1 MEAHLQ
7 ILSNEEKNEIH
18 DRTLKLL
25 ANTGVRVDTARG
37 RQILAQAGAQVNEN
51 TRIVRFPRPLVEE
64 CLRITCRQFTLGGR
78 RPGYQLP
85 MNAGECTLVM
95 DGEGV
100 FAYDCNTGER
110 RSSTMED
117 FLAATRLCD
126 ALDEVG
132 VFWEIVE
139 GGRCE
144 GGIGEYASYWHKVI
158 CNFSKHLQDSP
169 FNPEESRWMLKI
181 MDVVFGGKKAMR
193 EQNPF
198 SFLVCPLS
206 PLIIEESYTD
216 AYLETIGW
224 NIPIAVMTMPVMG
237 LTSPATLISTTI
249 MFNAETIAM
258 LCLTQLAQP
267 ETPFIYA
274 AAPASMEPR
283 YARFTGGG
291 VENALLSS
299 AVTEMA
305 RYYGLPVEATTGG
318 SDHHAPGIQAA
329 YERALNW
336 AVPVLS
342 WPDLLVGP
350 GLLSGAM
357 ILSLEQLLLD
367 VEVFRRC
374 KRLHRG
380 IGTSQEK
387 WLDDLIDQ
395 IGPGGNFLK
404 ERTTHR
410 SLRSGEWYTGG
421 LGITDP
427 YERWEE
433 LGKPDV
439 LQQAREQ
446 FNKILAE
453 YQPLPLDESVEEE
466 IKRIVK
472 SAFESEQNKNNA
484 TEAV

>member
-1 MEAHLQ
+1 MVSFLQ
-7 ILSNEEKNEIH
+7 ILSDEERSKVHE
-18 DRTLKLL
+18 RTLKVL
-25 ANTGVRVDTARG
+25 ANTGVRVDTERG
-37 RQILAQAGAQVNEN
+37 RQILRQAGAEVNEN
-51 TRIVRFPRPLVEE
+51 SQVVRFPRALVEE
-64 CLRITCRQFTLGGR
+64 SLRVTCKQFTLGGR

-85 MNAGECTLVM
+85 MNAGECSLVM

-100 FAYDCNTGER
+100 FAYDSKTGER
-110 RSSTMED
+110 RNSTMD
-117 FLAATRLCD
+117 DWLAATRLCD

-139 GGRCE
+139 GGRSNNT
-144 GGIGEYASYWHKVI
+144 IGDYAEYWRKVI

-169 FNPEESRWMLKI
+169 FNPEETRWMLKI
-181 MDVVFGGKKAMR
+181 LEVVFGGKEAMR
-193 EQNPF
+193 KQNPF

-206 PLIIEESYTD
+206 PLVIEKDYTD

-224 NIPIAVMTMPVMG
+224 QIPIAVMTMPLMG

-249 MFNAETIAM
+249 MFNAETIAL
-258 LCLTQLAQP
+258 LCLTQAAQP
-267 ETPFIYA
+267 GTPFIYA

-305 RYYGLPVEATTGG
+305 RYYGLPVESTTGG
-318 SDHHAPGIQAA
+318 SDAHAPGIQAA

-336 AVPVLS
+336 AIPVLS

-374 KRLHRG
+374 KRFHRG
-380 IGTSQEK
+380 IDTQEEK

-404 ERTTHR
+404 ERSTHKA
-410 SLRSGEWYTGG
+410 LRSGEWYTGS

-427 YERWEE
+427 YERWEADN
-433 LGKPDV
+433 KADV
-439 LQQAREQ
+439 LDRAKARVA
-446 FNKILAE
+446 KILAE
-453 YQPLPLDESVEEE
+453 YQPLPLDEAMEAEVEH
-466 IKRIVK
+466 IVQCARA
-472 SAFESEQNKNNA
+472 SDMS
-484 TEAV
+484 

>member
-1 MEAHLQ
+1 MEAFLK
-7 ILSNEEKNEIH
+7 ILSDEERNEVHE
-18 DRTLKLL
+18 RTLKIL

-37 RQILAQAGAQVNEN
+37 RKILSQAGAVVDEN
-51 TRIVRFPRPLVEE
+51 TKVVRFPRSLVEE
-64 CLRITCRQFTLGGR
+64 CLRITCKQFTLGGR
-78 RPGYQLP
+78 RPGYSLP

-100 FAYDCNTGER
+100 FAYDSQTNER
-110 RSSTMED
+110 RPSTMDD

-126 ALDEVG
+126 AIDEVG

-139 GGRCE
+139 GGRSE
-144 GGIGEYASYWHKVI
+144 GSIGEYAEYWHKVI
-158 CNFSKHLQDSP
+158 CHFSKHMQDSP
-169 FNPEESRWMLKI
+169 FNPEESRWMLEI
-181 MDVVFGGKKAMR
+181 LGAVFGGKEAMR
-193 EQNPF
+193 RQNPF

-206 PLIIEESYTD
+206 PLILEESYTD
-216 AYLETIGW
+216 AYLETVGW

-237 LTSPATLISTTI
+237 LTSPATLIATTVL
-249 MFNAETIAM
+249 FNAETLAM
-258 LCLTQLAQP
+258 LCLTQAAQP
-267 ETPFIYA
+267 GTPFIYA
-274 AAPASMEPR
+274 AAPASMEPH

-291 VENALLSS
+291 VENGLLSS

-318 SDHHAPGIQAA
+318 SDHHAPSIQAA

-336 AVPVLS
+336 ALPVLS

-367 VEVFRRC
+367 VEVFKRC
-374 KRLHRG
+374 KRFHRG
-380 IGTSQEK
+380 IDASQDK

-395 IGPGGNFLK
+395 IGHGGNYLK
-404 ERTTHR
+404 ERSTHK
-410 SLRSGEWYTGG
+410 SLRSGEWYIGS

-433 LGKPDV
+433 MGKPDV
-439 LQQAREQ
+439 LQQARERV
-446 FNKILAE
+446 NKILAE
-453 YQPLPLDESVEEE
+453 HQPLPLDEAVEAE

-472 SAFESEQNKNNA
+472 CAYESEIDK
-484 TEAV
+484 TK